1 VGLLTVLPVGQ
12 PPEVT
17 RRRAGRAMLLAPLV
31 CLGLGGLAAGVM
43 WSAERLGLSGLL
55 AAVLAI
61 ALLAVATRGLHL
73 DGLADTADGI
83 GARLPAEDALRVM
96 RGGDIGPFGV
106 VTLVLVL
113 AVQVSALAQ
122 SRPEVLLVAV
132 PAGRLAIT
140 WASRRGV
147 PAARR
152 DGLGAIVAGSVRV
165 VPLLLATAVVVTA
178 SALLGWRG
186 PVAVLAGVAAS
197 IALVGHARRR
207 LGGVTGDV
215 LGACTETATTVALV
229 VLATA

>member
-1 VGLLTVLPVGQ
+1 VGLLTVLPVGR

-31 CLGLGGLAAGVM
+31 GLGLGGLAAGVM
-43 WSAERLGLSGLL
+43 WSGQRLGLSGLL

-73 DGLADTADGI
+73 DGLADTADGV
-83 GARLPAEDALRVM
+83 GSRLTAEDALRVM

-122 SRPEVLLVAV
+122 SGPEVLLVAV

-140 WASRRGV
+140 WACRRGV

-152 DGLGAIVAGSVRV
+152 DGLGAMVAGSVGV
-165 VPLLLATAVVVTA
+165 VPLLLVTAVVVA
-178 SALLGWRG
+178 AAALLGWRG

-197 IALVGHARRR
+197 IALVGHSRGR